1 MEHGLLHAT
10 HSSLVLLL
18 RIRTLAGEGGGA
30 VAAVAAVSQQ
40 GLELS
45 ETKQGLELGE
55 TLALSNYQVFYSR
68 RQRAKKRKKKTRE
81 VWIVLQMR

>member
-40 GLELS
+40 GLELN
-45 ETKQGLELGE
+45 EIKQGLRVGE
-55 TLALSNYQVFYSR
+55 RILALPNYQAFHSSR
-68 RQRAKKRKKKTRE
+68 REQEAPSRKMKKCE
-81 VWIVLQMR
+81 V

>member
-40 GLELS
+40 GLELN
-45 ETKQGLELGE
+45 EIKQGLRLGKE
-55 TLALSNYQVFYSR
+55 YWPCLTTRHFTAADGN
-68 RQRAKKRKKKTRE
+68 KK
-81 VWIVLQMR
+81 LQAEK